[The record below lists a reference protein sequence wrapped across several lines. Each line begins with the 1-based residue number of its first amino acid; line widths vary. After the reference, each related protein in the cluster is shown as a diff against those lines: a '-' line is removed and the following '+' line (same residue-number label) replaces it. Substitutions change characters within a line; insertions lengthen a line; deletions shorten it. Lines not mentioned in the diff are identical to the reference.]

1 MINMNTD
8 FNIGLRYYLESL
20 SFPMNHMCL
29 TLAKRM
35 NPLTQYLKQ
44 TSPKYINSSFP
55 SVCTPVSGRPIRTSN
70 CDVTSPF
77 FGFISYTVLRHLEH
91 NIFIHFVLLD
101 NTYLKIMSPVGGDLI
116 LSIKKKND
124 DFLFIKLGF
133 SNY

>member
-1 MINMNTD
+1 MNTD
-8 FNIGLRYYLESL
+8 FIIGLRYYLESL

-35 NPLTQYLKQ
+35 NLLTRYLKQ

-101 NTYLKIMSPVGGDLI
+101 YTYLKIQSPVGGRLNSII
-116 LSIKKKND
+116 LKKYD
-124 DFLFIKLGF
+124 DFLFIKLVF

>member
-35 NPLTQYLKQ
+35 NPLTRYLKQ

-55 SVCTPVSGRPIRTSN
+55 SVCMPVSGRPIRTSN

-77 FGFISYTVLRHLEH
+77 FGFISYIVLRHLEH
-91 NIFIHFVLLD
+91 NIYIHFLRLVYK
-101 NTYLKIMSPVGGDLI
+101 YLKILSPVRGETEFYLTFR
-116 LSIKKKND
+116 KKRM
-124 DFLFIKLGF
+124 I
-133 SNY
+133 SYS

>member
-1 MINMNTD
+1 MNTD
-8 FNIGLRYYLESL
+8 FNISLRYYLESL

-91 NIFIHFVLLD
+91 NIFIHFGLLD
-101 NTYLKIMSPVGGDLI
+101 YTYLKILSPVRGETEFYHL
-116 LSIKKKND
+116 KKKRD
-124 DFLFIKLGF
+124 DFLFIKLVF
-133 SNY
+133 SNN